1 MPNRPRREELMP
13 SGGGEHRAGYVVL
26 CGRSNVGKS
35 TLLNRIIGEKV
46 AIVTPRPQTTRR
58 RIVGIRT
65 DPDAQLILVDTPGLH
80 EATRLLNR
88 RMVEVARESMTQGDV
103 LAVVIE
109 AGAQLDPGYRELLAE
124 VQKLGRPTVVVIN
137 KIDLIPRTHLIPL
150 AETCLSL
157 TPEAEI
163 VPVSA
168 LSGENVPE
176 LVATLKRMLPAGPAL
191 MPDDQ
196 YTDQTE
202 RAMVE
207 EIIREKIF
215 LAMRQEIP
223 FSTAVKVEQFTDIEE
238 RNLARIFATVVVERD
253 SHKGMIIG
261 AGGQQLKQIGQSA
274 RGEIEQQLGK
284 RVYLELHVKV
294 EKNWTSDPRRLS
306 ELGL

>member
-1 MPNRPRREELMP
+1 MA
-13 SGGGEHRAGYVVL
+13 SGGVKYRAGYVVL
-26 CGRSNVGKS
+26 GGRSNVGKS
-35 TLLNRIIGEKV
+35 TLLNRIVGEKV

-88 RMVEVARESMTQGDV
+88 RMVETARASISQSDV
-103 LAVVIE
+103 LALVVE
-109 AGAQLDPGYRELLAE
+109 AAERLDLKDRALLAE
-124 VQKLGRPTVVVIN
+124 MRELGRPTVVIIN
-137 KIDLIPRTHLIPL
+137 KIDLLARPRLIPL
-150 AETCLSL
+150 TEECLNL
-157 TPEAEI
+157 VPEAEI

-168 LSGENVPE
+168 LSGENVAE
-176 LVATLKRMLPAGPAL
+176 LIATLKRMLPEGPAL
-191 MPDDQ
+191 MPEDQ

-202 RAMVE
+202 RTIAQ

-223 FSTAVKVEQFTDIEE
+223 FSTAVQVEQYTEIEE
-238 RNLARIFATVVVERD
+238 RNLVRILATIIVERD
-253 SHKGMIIG
+253 SHKGMMIG

-274 RGEIEQQLGK
+274 RLELEQQLGR
-284 RVYLELHVKV
+284 RVFLELNVKV

-306 ELGL
+306 ELDL